1 MNNILYII
9 IPYFNFLNSK
19 QLEKNLND
27 FLEKNKFPD
36 NVRLIL
42 SEGYVESQ
50 LKDYSNKFYK
60 HLKFKFK
67 NIFWIKENLINLAID
82 NLPED
87 WEFVVWMDRD
97 VVFLSEAWVDES
109 IEKLKKS
116 DIIQP
121 WKELEQT
128 LESSRNPLVQTEGPK
143 KSFLFRIKEEKNPIL
158 KRLGHPGMAWGINK
172 NFYNKIKKIPDW
184 FIIGGAD
191 RILACAFLD
200 DNKTIPT
207 GATCSITM
215 AKKTSEYY
223 QFFKNV
229 KFDYVNCKIYHL
241 CHGSRPNRK
250 YLERIEILAENN
262 FDPNNDIFYNE
273 EKIIEFSKD
282 WNDRASKQIKD
293 YFISRQEDLI
303 V

>member
-19 QLEKNLND
+19 QLEKNLNH

-42 SEGYVESQ
+42 SEGYIDSQ
-50 LKDYSNKFYK
+50 LKDHSNKFYK

-87 WEFVVWMDRD
+87 WQFAVWMDRD
-97 VVFLSEAWVDES
+97 VIFTSKTWVDES
-109 IEKLKKS
+109 IEKLKTS

-121 WKELEQT
+121 WKELEEI
-128 LESSRNPLVQTEGPK
+128 LELSSRNIVQTMGVK
-143 KSFLFRIKEEKNPIL
+143 DSYLFRIQQEEDPAL
-158 KRLGHPGMAWGINK
+158 RLQGHPGMAWGINK

-184 FIIGGAD
+184 FIVGGAD
-191 RILACAFLD
+191 MILACACLND
-200 DNKTIPT
+200 GKTMPT
-207 GATCSITM
+207 NATCSIAM

-229 KFDYVNCKIYHL
+229 KSDYVNCKIYHL
-241 CHGSRPNRK
+241 CHGNRLNRK
-250 YLERIEILAENN
+250 YRERVEILAENN

-282 WNDRASKQIKD
+282 WNDRASKEIKD